1 MPLPSKPVKES
12 SGALILKGTI
22 ALMEE
27 LVQIM
32 ALEMDLINAR
42 KYDEHKELLKKKQ
55 RLTMDYRA
63 NIKAIAVNP
72 DMLKDVPENLRKAA
86 KAAGQKLADA
96 SERNGKYLRTAVV
109 ATQRLLQ
116 SIISM
121 VKKEV
126 LPDVTYNNPNTAAFE
141 LGNYSPTCK
150 PIAVDRTA

>member
-1 MPLPSKPVKES
+1 MPLPNKPVKES
-12 SGALILKGTI
+12 SGVLIVKGTI

-27 LVQIM
+27 LVQI
-32 ALEMDLINAR
+32 LNQEMELINAR
-42 KYDEHKELLKKKQ
+42 NYEEHKELLKKKQ

-63 NIKAIAVNP
+63 NIKTIAMQP
-72 DMLKDVPENLRKAA
+72 DMLKQVPENLRKAA
-86 KAAGQKLADA
+86 KAAGQKLAEA
-96 SERNGKYLRTAVV
+96 SDRNAKYLRTAVV

-126 LPDVTYNNPNTAAFE
+126 LPETTYNNPNTAAFE

-150 PIAVDRTA
+150 PLAINRTA